1 MLLLIRI
8 LGGNKMNGRDIKE
21 MGVPIKLDK
30 ERHFVFDLNA
40 MCELEEKFESIDAAF
55 EKLSKNIKMKDLRYT
70 LWLALKYEDEE
81 ITEKEA
87 GRLMTITEI
96 DIISNKL
103 GEALLG
109 SLPES
114 SQDEKNI

>member
-1 MLLLIRI
+1 
-8 LGGNKMNGRDIKE
+8 MNGRDIKQI
-21 MGVPIKLDK
+21 GVPIVLDK

-55 EKLSKNIKMKDLRYT
+55 EKLSKNMKMKDLRYV

-96 DIISNKL
+96 DTISEKL

-109 SLPES
+109 SLPE
-114 SQDEKNI
+114 KNEDGKNK

>member
-1 MLLLIRI
+1 
-8 LGGNKMNGRDIKE
+8 MNGRDIKE
-21 MGVPIKLDK
+21 IGVSIKLDK
-30 ERHFVFDLNA
+30 ERHLIFDLNA

-55 EKLSKNIKMKDLRYT
+55 EKLSENMKMKDLRYT

-96 DIISNKL
+96 DIILSKL

-109 SLPES
+109 SLPEKNE
-114 SQDEKNI
+114 DEKNR